1 MRGLVRGLRQ
11 PHDHPQAALGAWRQP
26 HLTAVRPHDRD
37 DDGKAQPDAVDIGPW
52 AGAEWLGRRG
62 AAFGLCQIYVNEAW
76 HFEYR
81 PEAATQ
87 GCPRMYL
94 DPTQDPRMAGE

>member
-11 PHDHPQAALGAWRQP
+11 PHDHPQAALGAWRQL

-37 DDGKAQPDAVDIGPW
+37 DDGKAQPDAVVI
-52 AGAEWLGRRG
+52 
-62 AAFGLCQIYVNEAW
+62 EAW